1 MYAKSARRSGARFL
15 QSPDWNIGAPLSSN
29 NSRQV
34 RWERRSRTN
43 KTMGNPIV
51 AGDIACSGL
60 PFSSSFLW
68 RGISNDV
75 HSDCGI
81 VVIVVDVMAVA
92 GKSLHPLRYQKID
105 TRKKSTR
112 WMHVFVQVASLAH
125 VLFFQPACAWLRVR
139 THRHPLRMD
148 LCQRDER

>member
-1 MYAKSARRSGARFL
+1 
-15 QSPDWNIGAPLSSN
+15 
-29 NSRQV
+29 
-34 RWERRSRTN
+34 
-43 KTMGNPIV
+43 MGNPIAV
-51 AGDIACSGL
+51 GDIACSGL

-75 HSDCGI
+75 HSDCVI

-112 WMHVFVQVASLAH
+112 WMHVFAQVASVAD
-125 VLFFQPACAWLRVR
+125 VLFSQPASA
-139 THRHPLRMD
+139 
-148 LCQRDER
+148 